1 MAPQFAP
8 PERGGEMTERTQ
20 FDAWI
25 TKYAMTSG
33 ILKKRVEDCFDVA
46 DTMVEVIGGR
56 HEYYHGHDWHRT
68 ENEAIERANEMKR
81 KKIASL
87 EKQLKAIKALDFGDA
102 RKVK

>member
-1 MAPQFAP
+1 
-8 PERGGEMTERTQ
+8 MTERTQ

-25 TKYAMTSG
+25 TKYALTSG
-33 ILKKRVEDCFDVA
+33 ILKKRVEDCFDISDA
-46 DTMVEVIGGR
+46 MVQVISR
-56 HEYYHGHDWHRT
+56 SSPKEYYHGRDWHRT

-81 KKIASL
+81 KKISSL

>member
-1 MAPQFAP
+1 
-8 PERGGEMTERTQ
+8 MTERTQ

-33 ILKKRVEDCFDVA
+33 ILKKRVEDCFNLSKDMVQVVGSHIMDV
-46 DTMVEVIGGR
+46 
-56 HEYYHGHDWHRT
+56 YHGHDWHRT

-87 EKQLKAIKALDFGDA
+87 EKQLKTIKALDFGDA